1 MTVQIEV
8 ASDVAQLLKANAF
21 ARQISLEDYLRDLA
35 KTDSLVAAKPKF
47 SLEEFE
53 RDMDALADGLD
64 GLPVL
69 PDDFSRADIYA
80 DHD

>member
-1 MTVQIEV
+1 MTVQLEV
-8 ASDVAQLLKANAF
+8 ASDIARLLQANAV
-21 ARQISLEDYLRDLA
+21 ARKISLEEYLRTLA
-35 KTDSLVAAKPKF
+35 ETDSLISSASNF

-53 RDMDALADGLD
+53 RDMDALADGLED
-64 GLPVL
+64 LPVL

>member
-1 MTVQIEV
+1 MTVQLEV
-8 ASDVAQLLKANAF
+8 TSDIAHILQANAL
-21 ARQISLEDYLRDLA
+21 ARKLSLEEYLRSLA
-35 KTDSLVAAKPKF
+35 VTDSLINPPSNF

-53 RDMDALADGLD
+53 KDMDALADGLES
-64 GLPVL
+64 LPVL

>member
-1 MTVQIEV
+1 MTIQLEV
-8 ASDVAQLLKANAF
+8 ASDTAQLLQANAV
-21 ARQISLEDYLRDLA
+21 ARKISLEDYLRSLA
-35 KTDSLVAAKPKF
+35 ETDSLISSPSNF

-53 RDMDALADGLD
+53 RDMDALADGLE